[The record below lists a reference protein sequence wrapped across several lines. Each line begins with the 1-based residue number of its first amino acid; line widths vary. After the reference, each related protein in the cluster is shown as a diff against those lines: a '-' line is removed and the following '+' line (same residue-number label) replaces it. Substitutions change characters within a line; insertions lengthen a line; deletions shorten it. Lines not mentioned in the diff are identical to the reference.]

1 MRPGDLIPIKTLD
14 ESQYSTSGNCSMK
27 LIHRRRR
34 LQVKKTGHATIRIRI
49 NHAAC
54 SHRHHGQRPPRW
66 FLAAP
71 HSKSSFIFHNPS
83 LYVSNLAG

>member
-34 LQVKKTGHATIRIRI
+34 LQVKKQATLPSASALITQHAHIATTASDVHTG
-49 NHAAC
+49 
-54 SHRHHGQRPPRW
+54 S
-66 FLAAP
+66 
-71 HSKSSFIFHNPS
+71 
-83 LYVSNLAG
+83 